1 MTRRP
6 DAGTGIN
13 WTMDREQAEELATV
27 LGLLEDFLRQ
37 ASGEAVAELAGHQFF
52 YVMNPSAWADWLA
65 DYLGEQV
72 LALRAATRAVTA
84 STSTSTSTGDPR

>member
-6 DAGTGIN
+6 DAETRVR
-13 WTMDREQAEELATV
+13 WQMDGEQAEEFATV

-37 ASGEAVAELAGHQFF
+37 ASGEAVDELAGYQFF
-52 YVMNPSAWADWLA
+52 YVTNPSAWADWLA

-72 LALRAATRAVTA
+72 LALRAATRAATD
-84 STSTSTSTGDPR
+84 STSIGDPR